1 MINIWHHQPCTAGCV
16 AAGAGFLLN
25 FTIREHPLST
35 RDGTGTAA
43 SGTRQHLAPDQHRL
57 TEDGEASKP
66 SSRKSLLSSDK
77 SVPVGNGMAPPTE
90 GQNGHQNG
98 LVEDADAGASQTT
111 VLGPQPLM
119 GAMAQIKVALSL
131 QENMPNGGQSC
142 PICFV
147 YIP

>member
-1 MINIWHHQPCTAGCV
+1 
-16 AAGAGFLLN
+16 
-25 FTIREHPLST
+25 
-35 RDGTGTAA
+35 
-43 SGTRQHLAPDQHRL
+43 
-57 TEDGEASKP
+57 
-66 SSRKSLLSSDK
+66 
-77 SVPVGNGMAPPTE
+77 MAPPTE

-131 QENMPNGGQSC
+131 QENLPNGGQSC